1 MTERSESS
9 ARLFT
14 EIAVPTA
21 LAVTVV
27 GAGVTYALYTLFPE
41 WSARGQTGDMVAPV
55 SALLAALGLAGVAI
69 VVQGYQLARQ
79 RAEIDAIRQRQART
93 TALQER
99 TESAIANQLRLLAL
113 GTQLLSAVAQS
124 FKQRSDLVAFEAE
137 KRRFY
142 ASADRIRGRIEDIR
156 HELSQQARPRES

>member
-1 MTERSESS
+1 MTERPESS

-27 GAGVTYALYTLFPE
+27 GAGVTYALYTLVPE

-79 RAEIDAIRQRQART
+79 RAEIAAIRRDRAQSA
-93 TALQER
+93 ALQEQA
-99 TESAIANQLRLLAL
+99 ESAVATQLRLLGL
-113 GTQLLSAVAQS
+113 STQLLSAVGQS
-124 FKQRSDLVAFEAE
+124 FKQRSDLVTFEAE

-142 ASADRIRGRIEDIR
+142 ASAARIRGRIEDIR